1 MTPVNVNG
9 VAVRN
14 VAIIAGIAAVIYAL
28 RGLGSDITEAAGRII
43 LVLFVV
49 AIGFFAIN
57 YFRQHELAWL
67 VLKPWQRWVV
77 IICGAG
83 IALLV
88 VGGLGFEAFRDEL
101 SVLGIFALIGVLGL
115 IIAWVIRESRRFRI

>member
-1 MTPVNVNG
+1 MNISW

-14 VAIIAGIAAVIYAL
+14 FAIIAAVAGVVFAL
-28 RGLGSDITEAAGRII
+28 QDLGTDITSAAGQIV

-49 AIGFFAIN
+49 AIGFFALN

-67 VLKPWQRWVV
+67 VLKPWQRWLV

-83 IALLV
+83 IAILV
-88 VGGLGFEAFRDEL
+88 VGGLGFGAFRDEL

-115 IIAWVIRESRRFRI
+115 VIAWVIRESRRFRI